1 MHPEGQH
8 RDSAHPGRPAWA
20 RRAEGGE
27 SLWYVT
33 RVRVEDGR
41 PVVDVARVGGPGG
54 LAGVPLLV
62 AGGVGGAFAH
72 APVTATPTGGLP
84 AGAEVREGSLVRL
97 VRLGRGWAAEAAA
110 LPQASLGMVAR
121 QPAPTKHQD
130 HPGTPT
136 PHDHALVNGGG
147 KGKLLVDARGEVLAA
162 SETAVRLQVGL
173 EGVVRIARDGDAS
186 ERPALG
192 FALVAY
198 LEELTAW
205 MAALSAQVAAL
216 ALKTATSAP
225 FSLASPDPT
234 VQLFPDPLDPTSVV
248 PPAPTRALVSEAVH
262 IPSDAVEPDPALGA
276 EL

>member
-192 FALVAY
+192 FALVEY
-198 LEELTAW
+198 LNELVAW
-205 MAALSAQVAAL
+205 MAALSAQVAQL
-216 ALKTATSAP
+216 
-225 FSLASPDPT
+225 T
-234 VQLFPDPLDPTSVV
+234 VQAQATNPTFPPYPNPLTGGSLTPPT
-248 PPAPTRALVSEAVH
+248 PTRAMVSEAVH